1 VLRVSY
7 TGLAGRRQLPVVRLA
22 AAFLLALSI
31 AGCARFG
38 LPFNEA
44 TEGIDPIQTG
54 SLVKATVSDRVD
66 PSDWLTVRQTLARIP
81 ASADAGTTIDW
92 WNDTTNSAGTVATLT
107 AATTRD
113 GSLCRTFAATIND
126 LRGIRRYRGQACR
139 GSDGWHV
146 SDVMPDDGAV
156 L

>member
-7 TGLAGRRQLPVVRLA
+7 TGRAGRRQLPVMRIA
-22 AAFLLALSI
+22 AAMSFALSI

-44 TEGIDPIQTG
+44 AEGVDPIQTA
-54 SLVKATVSDRVD
+54 SLVKATVGDRVD

-81 ASADAGTTIDW
+81 ASAEPGTTIDW
-92 WNDTTNSAGTVATLT
+92 WNDLTNSAGTVGTLT
-107 AATTRD
+107 AATTRN

-126 LRGIRRYRGQACR
+126 LRGIRRYRGEACR
-139 GSDGWHV
+139 GTDGWHFSGV
-146 SDVMPDDGAV
+146 TPDDGAV